1 MIEKNCLEK
10 IEPRIGSYFVSKR
23 NDGKYYILKNE
34 GYMVTDAT
42 INDPVM
48 MWNGIESFDSLVRAY
63 TWLKKHVQEL
73 L

>member
-1 MIEKNCLEK
+1 MIERNCMGE
-10 IEPRIGSYFVSKR
+10 IEPRIGNYFVSKG

-42 INDPVM
+42 INDSVM
-48 MWNGIESFDSLVRAY
+48 MWNGIEPFNRLVRAY
-63 TWLKKHVQEL
+63 TWLKKHVHEL

>member
-1 MIEKNCLEK
+1 MIERNCFGK

-34 GYMVTDAT
+34 GYMVTDAV

-48 MWNGIESFDSLVRAY
+48 MCLEPFDSLVRAY
-63 TWLKKHVQEL
+63 IWLKKHVQEL
-73 L
+73 